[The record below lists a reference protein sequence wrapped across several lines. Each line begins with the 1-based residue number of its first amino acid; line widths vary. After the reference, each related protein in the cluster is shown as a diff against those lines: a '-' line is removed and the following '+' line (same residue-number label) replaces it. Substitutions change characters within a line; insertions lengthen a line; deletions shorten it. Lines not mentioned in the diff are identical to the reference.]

1 MEALYKC
8 KGKFGVAAGRE
19 KRKECN
25 KLHSK
30 AKRDSLIASRR
41 KMSID
46 LNVSS
51 E

>member
-8 KGKFGVAAGRE
+8 KGKFGVSGRE

-25 KLHSK
+25 KLNSK
-30 AKRDSLIASRR
+30 AKRDSLIASKR